1 MTATSDEIYAGISS
15 EAVRAK
21 TGTLTGVSSLAG
33 VAQTASG
40 RLLGF
45 AFLADHVPGVR
56 NAEAALDIAA
66 AALTVAG

>member
-1 MTATSDEIYAGISS
+1 M
-15 EAVRAK
+15 
-21 TGTLTGVSSLAG
+21 
-33 VAQTASG
+33 AQTASG

-66 AALTVAG
+66 AALTLAG